1 MTIRVTWKRTGSIS
15 PEAKR
20 GWRKNSRN
28 VKIAMLVPTSVTTRL
43 TSRLAVSLPTLG
55 PPAPLHRDACSITK
69 TVMNAF
75 TSRPGLH
82 PAERGERNNVGRE
95 SRRLSAR
102 FFPSDFVDDLR
113 HRREPVVRPEKFD
126 RVSRGHIALFV
137 DREVKSRTAAREE
150 PPHHVQAP
158 EPDREL
164 VAGHPRLCHL
174 QHGRADAQPVSEAKG
189 PLVETF
195 RREILTERSPGKVGP
210 PEFAPPDGIVFARI
224 GIDGLRGASVDGRVR
239 LAVADEASSPDP
251 DAALHGLLE
260 DRRRDFA
267 ASPFDRLRQGDVRG
281 DDAHGIRP
289 HGFRHMSARDPPR
302 LPG

>member
-20 GWRKNSRN
+20 GCRKNSRN

-43 TSRLAVSLPTLG
+43 TSRLAVSLPTVG
-55 PPAPLHRDACSITK
+55 PPSPLRHDACSIIK

-82 PAERGERNNVGRE
+82 PAEPGERTTWSR

-113 HRREPVVRPEKFD
+113 HGWEPVVRPEKFD

-150 PPHHVQAP
+150 PPHHVQPP
-158 EPDREL
+158 EPDPEL
-164 VAGHPRLCHL
+164 VTGHPRLCHL
-174 QHGRADAQPVSEAKG
+174 QQGRPDEQPASDAEG
-189 PLVETF
+189 PLVATF

-210 PEFAPPDGIVFARI
+210 PEFAPPERVAVARV
-224 GIDGLRGASVDGRVR
+224 GIDGLRGASMDRRVR
-239 LAVADEASSPDP
+239 LAVADEARSPNP
-251 DAALHGLLE
+251 DAALHRLLE
-260 DRRRDFA
+260 ARRRD
-267 ASPFDRLRQGDVRG
+267 
-281 DDAHGIRP
+281 
-289 HGFRHMSARDPPR
+289 
-302 LPG
+302 LPA